1 MIETRALQVVM
12 EGRTLLRDVTLRA
25 RPGEL
30 VALLGANGVGKTT
43 LLRTLAGLRSAAAG
57 EVLVNGRNVAS
68 LSHRARALAVA
79 YVLAEDADIDDIS
92 VVDTV
97 RIGRYAFH
105 PWWEWGATAGDDAA
119 VERALAAADLQALA
133 RRSVRSLSTGER
145 QRVWLGLALAQE
157 SPTLLLD
164 EPTSHLDV
172 RVAHAM
178 LHLLRDQTR
187 EGKAIVCAM
196 HDLNEAAAYADRIV
210 LLGDGRVLADGPP
223 QEVLAGDAVERAY
236 GVSMERVRAA
246 DGSLRVF
253 ARRD

>member
-1 MIETRALQVVM
+1 MIETRALQIVM
-12 EGRTLLRDVTLRA
+12 EGRTLLHDVTLSA

-43 LLRTLAGLRSAAAG
+43 LLRTLAGLRVASAG
-57 EVLVNGRNVAS
+57 EVLVNGHNVAS

-79 YVLAEDADIDDIS
+79 YVLAEDADIDDIL
-92 VVDTV
+92 VADTV

-105 PWWEWGATAGDDAA
+105 PWWEWGDTVGDDAA
-119 VERALAAADLQALA
+119 VERALQAADLQAFAL
-133 RRSVRSLSTGER
+133 RSVRSLSTGER
-145 QRVWLGLALAQE
+145 QRVWLALALAQE
-157 SPTLLLD
+157 SPVLLLD

-178 LHLLRDQTR
+178 LQLLRDQTR

-210 LLGDGRVLADGPP
+210 LLGDGHVLADGPP
-223 QEVLAGDAVERAY
+223 QRVLAGDAVERAY
-236 GVSMERVRAA
+236 GVTMERVRAA

-253 ARRD
+253 AHSR

>member
-1 MIETRALQVVM
+1 MIEAHSLQVDM
-12 EGRTLLRDVTLRA
+12 DGRTLLRDVTLRA

-43 LLRTLAGLRSAAAG
+43 LLRTLAGLRAPSAG

-79 YVLAEDADIDDIS
+79 YVVAEDADIDDIP
-92 VVDTV
+92 VADTV

-105 PWWEWGATAGDDAA
+105 PWWEWGATAADDDA
-119 VERALAAADLQALA
+119 VERALRAADVQAFAL
-133 RRSVRSLSTGER
+133 RSVRSLSTGER
-145 QRVWLGLALAQE
+145 QRVWLALALAQE
-157 SPTLLLD
+157 SPVLLLD

-178 LHLLRDQTR
+178 LRLLRDQTR

-210 LLGDGRVLADGPP
+210 LLGDERILADGPP
-223 QEVLAGDAVERAY
+223 QDVLAGDAVERAY
-236 GVSMERVRAA
+236 GVAMERVRAA

-253 ARRD
+253 AGSG